1 MAIYRPETLNERVDA
16 ICVRLGPRIGT
27 RANKRLRLAYTNRAL
42 QHFERRLAALTEAD
56 VCLDLGANYGRVT
69 LQLAQSGATVHAFE
83 PDPQT
88 FAILKENVGHLENVV
103 LHQAAVA
110 LEGGNQT
117 LRRLPDG
124 LDGGTPEEISWG
136 SSILPTAD
144 HSSPDTAVV
153 DVRAFD
159 DVLAEIGRTISIVKM
174 DIEGCEIALLG
185 QIIAHCDRYD
195 IDTLFAETHEV
206 YRPDHWADVMRL
218 RAAAEKVVRPDI
230 HPYWP

>member
-1 MAIYRPETLNERVDA
+1 MAIYRPATLKERVDA
-16 ICVRLGPRIGT
+16 VCVRLGPRIGT
-27 RANKRLRLAYTNRAL
+27 RANRRLRTVHTHRAL
-42 QHFERRLAALTEAD
+42 QHFEQRLAALTIAD
-56 VCLDLGANYGRVT
+56 LCLDLGANYGRVT
-69 LQLAQSGATVHAFE
+69 RQLAQTGATVHAFE

-88 FAILKENVGHLENVV
+88 FEILKENVDHLQNVV
-103 LHQAAVA
+103 LHNAAVA
-110 LEGGNQT
+110 LEAGRHT

-124 LDGGTPEEISWG
+124 MDGATPEQISWG
-136 SSILPTAD
+136 SSILPTSD

-174 DIEGCEIALLG
+174 DIEGCEIALPG
-185 QIIAHCDRYD
+185 QIVSSCDRYD
-195 IDTLFAETHEV
+195 IDTLYAETHEV
-206 YRPDHWADVMRL
+206 YRPDHWAEVMRL